1 MTWQSSLQLSFD
13 HRANTEKT
21 RLCHC
26 LHQGALMVQRALY
39 PEPDTIQSAPET
51 TQSGTDTTKSEP
63 TLVNKASNPDSSPIS
78 KPNQTPASPQ
88 TDNNN
93 LLKKRPNQSGICHIY
108 VLYPP
113 AGIADGD
120 KLTMDFQLQ
129 ADSHAV
135 ITTPG
140 AGKWY
145 GQRKSLRPTGSTPI
159 DTANKNKHK
168 NDSKLDLKIANPPK
182 AEQNILVKLADNAIL
197 EWLPQ
202 ESIYFDHSVSNASSH
217 FDLAPTA
224 SLMTWDIAVFGR
236 QAYNETFT
244 NGQYNNRLQIWRED
258 QLLVSEYTQQ
268 HADSRWFHSPLG
280 LNKQHVH
287 GSFWAVPSINAIDSE
302 AQNNPLKLGQFLDQT
317 ITELRQL
324 IAQHSLPIEST
335 HNYQAINC
343 RYIGSD
349 VRACF
354 ESFYQVRELLRKKWY
369 QLQSHRPRIWDT

>member
-13 HRANTEKT
+13 HRASTEKT
-21 RLCHC
+21 RLYHC

-39 PEPDTIQSAPET
+39 PEPDT
-51 TQSGTDTTKSEP
+51 TQSELMPSNT
-63 TLVNKASNPDSSPIS
+63 ASNPNNRLIN
-78 KPNQTPASPQ
+78 KPNQTQSSPE
-88 TDNNN
+88 THSLNPII
-93 LLKKRPNQSGICHIY
+93 KRPSQSGICHIY

-120 KLTMDFQLQ
+120 KLTMDFELK
-129 ADSHAV
+129 ANSHAV

-145 GQRKSLRPTGSTPI
+145 GQRKSIRPTDSTL
-159 DTANKNKHK
+159 TENANKNNNKTDTK
-168 NDSKLDLKIANPPK
+168 IDLQTANPKQINPVQTTTDNKPK

-217 FDLAPTA
+217 FHLAPTA

-236 QAYNETFT
+236 QAYNETFA

-258 QLLVSEYTQQ
+258 QLLVSEHTQQ

-280 LNKQHVH
+280 LNNQHVH
-287 GSFWAVPSINAIDSE
+287 GSFWAVPSIDIIDSE

-317 ITELRQL
+317 IAELRQL
-324 IAQHSLPIEST
+324 IDQHSLPIEST

-343 RYIGSD
+343 RYIGTD

-354 ESFYQVRELLRKKWY
+354 EAFYQARELLRNKWY
-369 QLQSHRPRIWDT
+369 QLQPHRPRIWDT